1 MSGDEQGY
9 NGWRN
14 YETWAAN
21 LHITNDQ
28 GSVNYWEDAAREA
41 IDEAT
46 NDRTFTRRE
55 NALFALRDRLKQEY
69 EEGVPFVEGMY
80 EDLLWAALKAIN
92 WQEIARH
99 MIDAAWTADDDKD
112 PLADDDEDDTDDE

>member
-41 IDEAT
+41 IDGAT

-69 EEGVPFVEGMY
+69 EEGVPVVEGMY
-80 EDLLWAALKAIN
+80 ENLLNAAMS
-92 WQEIARH
+92 EIDWRRIAEH

-112 PLADDDEDDTDDE
+112 PLADDEDDTDDE